1 MKLQAHQVTW
11 TPSAWTSTAVLVGE
25 RQLPADAASMLNV
38 RSKPVD
44 VGRAASSSLSAPL
57 RAVRIL
63 AFCQA
68 IIFLVLFLFVCAWAH
83 GATAGKPTIDLQV
96 IGSSYAPQKERSPF
110 GSGMVEPADGAAAK
124 TGRTVAPGMLILKGI
139 LYDPVRPSAVVNGQL
154 VELNKSVTV
163 PTEQGN
169 VEVKALEITRE
180 FVVLEIRDRKVEL
193 RLSGREPD
201 KATK

>member
-11 TPSAWTSTAVLVGE
+11 TPSAWAGTAVLVDE
-25 RQLPADAASMLNV
+25 RQLPTDAASMPNV
-38 RSKPVD
+38 RNKSMC
-44 VGRAASSSLSAPL
+44 VGRATSSSLSAPL

-83 GATAGKPTIDLQV
+83 GATAAKPTVDLQV
-96 IGSSYAPQKERSPF
+96 IGSSYAPQRERSPF
-110 GSGMVEPADGAAAK
+110 GSGIVAPADGSSTK
-124 TGRTVAPGMLILKGI
+124 TDRTIAPGMLTLKGI

-154 VELNKSVTV
+154 VELNKSVAV
-163 PTEQGN
+163 PTEHGN
-169 VEVKALEITRE
+169 IEVKAVEITRE
-180 FVVLEIRDRKVEL
+180 LVVLKIADQKVEL